1 MLLYNIHV
9 FLYVILQ
16 NSHYS
21 LNNIILRDSITVGI
35 YIVPIPCERDSITVG
50 HKHRIP
56 LIKVWVD
63 GFIVR
68 KKSVI

>member
-9 FLYVILQ
+9 FLYA
-16 NSHYS
+16 HYIA
-21 LNNIILRDSITVGI
+21 LIIILRDSITVSI

-68 KKSVI
+68 KKSMI